1 MYTPYLPA
9 QAGSPQESASSGG
22 ASSSSSPEKISGTM
36 KAEIVN
42 LLKQNGM
49 PSDVEVLLQNADTFL
64 SKSRN
69 LSRYTIFGGT
79 DEDYTLSDLIKIQQL
94 VNDVKYNDGLR
105 NEAVKQITAENA
117 GSEVAI
123 SSNGK
128 MYVMTEE
135 GIKRIDPE
143 DYDRSKHQAL
153 TNDQLLYYR
162 EQNPGLAFDTSILND
177 LQNAIGMKS
186 ITDYL
191 RTTIKAFGTNEYGGY
206 TTTNDAISKGIA
218 WLNEQGPDGF
228 YKFKTK
234 DQVRDVYEAID
245 FLFEGL
251 TTNAKKLLTAK
262 TAADGGNPNSKTDV
276 RKLILQALELYP
288 DKTVDLT
295 FDKSATDFDP
305 YQTGKKG
312 GSTTEQLTQNNYLQ
326 QIGNKR
332 LYKTHAAIVPM
343 ASQV

>member
-1 MYTPYLPA
+1 MYIKRKYQVGGVVYTPYLPA

-22 ASSSSSPEKISGTM
+22 TSSSSSPEKISGTM

-69 LSRYTIFGGT
+69 LSRYTIFGGQ
-79 DEDYTLSDLIKIQQL
+79 DEDYTLSDLINIQKL

-128 MYVMTEE
+128 MYVMTED

-218 WLNEQGPDGF
+218 
-228 YKFKTK
+228 
-234 DQVRDVYEAID
+234 
-245 FLFEGL
+245 
-251 TTNAKKLLTAK
+251 
-262 TAADGGNPNSKTDV
+262 
-276 RKLILQALELYP
+276 
-288 DKTVDLT
+288 
-295 FDKSATDFDP
+295 
-305 YQTGKKG
+305 
-312 GSTTEQLTQNNYLQ
+312 
-326 QIGNKR
+326 
-332 LYKTHAAIVPM
+332 
-343 ASQV
+343 